1 MIETKIIVKPKGNS
15 GTGNSSGAAGYG
27 GEYVSEA
34 DYAAR
39 AGKAKKAESADLAMR
54 ANTANTA
61 DRAKYAN
68 KAGELDEEAE
78 VLKRYIRKDIDDI
91 AQGTVT
97 WEKVQKLLSGLL
109 VGNSNN
115 ENGGSWTL
123 DAEGRSHLITDYLEV
138 RMKAIF
144 EELVI
149 KKTSTIGG
157 KEIISP
163 TGGVVAHKVEEVTVT
178 YNNVSQKAYRC
189 YFLAEQDGDE
199 VDNDFA
205 VNDQVRSES
214 FNVRKGTY
222 HKAGNHFY
230 WRLVIGR
237 DEDPVELEGKKYHYI
252 DLSDTDCAT
261 ASDVPAKGDVL
272 NQCGNRT
279 DVERQNCLIFSAV
292 DTYSPSISLYH
303 GINSY
308 SFANREYVEYG
319 VNKQNNKAFFH
330 VYGDMYFGDRP
341 TSANNYEGDSY
352 VKYDSDKKK
361 VTIKGDLDIKSTYDG
376 KTLDKYITE
385 SRIKIEDNG
394 G

>member
-61 DRAKYAN
+61 DRAKYAD

-78 VLKRYIRKDIDDI
+78 VLQRYIRKDIDDI

-109 VGNSNN
+109 VGNFNS
-115 ENGGSWTL
+115 ENGGSWTP
-123 DAEGRSHLITDYLEV
+123 DAAGRSHLITDYLEV

-163 TGGVVAHKVEEVTVT
+163 AGNVVAHKVEVVTVT
-178 YNNVSQKAYRC
+178 
-189 YFLAEQDGDE
+189 
-199 VDNDFA
+199 
-205 VNDQVRSES
+205 
-214 FNVRKGTY
+214 
-222 HKAGNHFY
+222 
-230 WRLVIGR
+230 
-237 DEDPVELEGKKYHYI
+237 
-252 DLSDTDCAT
+252 
-261 ASDVPAKGDVL
+261 
-272 NQCGNRT
+272 
-279 DVERQNCLIFSAV
+279 
-292 DTYSPSISLYH
+292 
-303 GINSY
+303 
-308 SFANREYVEYG
+308 
-319 VNKQNNKAFFH
+319 
-330 VYGDMYFGDRP
+330 
-341 TSANNYEGDSY
+341 
-352 VKYDSDKKK
+352 
-361 VTIKGDLDIKSTYDG
+361 
-376 KTLDKYITE
+376 
-385 SRIKIEDNG
+385 
-394 G
+394 